1 MDLPEK
7 TTTLNRFLFYAP
19 LLLAAILFAAMVSGT
34 ESEER
39 IVVMRYFLFGFSGLA
54 AFILPYISFP
64 DRRIALIQ
72 IVNLSSSS
80 ILKLYLKRHSLVWG
94 TGLVLVLIIAAG
106 NPMVA
111 LPDPFQAAMMAL
123 CGAFILAGVYLF
135 AAARYLKSG
144 TDSQQW
150 KEGGRGAKTKKWL
163 ADVGKYPVD
172 PGSVPSLL
180 NSVII
185 SLFGMLG
192 VVAAAAAGGYIGIA
206 GEALVALILFL
217 FGVRSI
223 RALRATADHYYYHT
237 NAFFYE
243 FFGEGRGGEGD
254 REPIRVGQL
263 WWIPGRWKAHS
274 WALMLELDRR
284 IPSGRLIGIGH
295 LFVWVLAYQRLA
307 EPVLVVVWILFAL
320 LHHSLLIFTTQ
331 EALAP
336 RWWLRHLDRA
346 GHWAATRFW
355 IQVRWLLPLL
365 VSIILM
371 KSMFGIFSWPEIWLV
386 AVVYLASGALFALVA
401 GALHER
407 KWV

>member
-1 MDLPEK
+1 MELPEK
-7 TTTLNRFLFYAP
+7 KTTLNRFLFVIPA
-19 LLLAAILFAAMVSGT
+19 LLAGLLFASMVSGA
-34 ESEER
+34 ESGER
-39 IVVMRYFLFGFSGLA
+39 LIVLRYFLFGYSGLA
-54 AFILPYISFP
+54 AFILPYLSFP
-64 DRRIALIQ
+64 DRRTPLIQ
-72 IVNLSSSS
+72 IVNLSPTS
-80 ILKLYLKRHSLVWG
+80 ILKLYLKRHSFLWA
-94 TGLVLVLIIAAG
+94 TGLLLVLVIACG
-106 NPMVA
+106 NPFIA
-111 LPDPFQAAMMAL
+111 LPDPAQAGMTAL
-123 CGAFILAGVYLF
+123 GGVLVLAGVYLF

-144 TDSQQW
+144 TDSQLW
-150 KEGGRGAKTKKWL
+150 KEGGRGEKTKKWL

-180 NSVII
+180 NSVVI

-192 VVAAAAAGGYIGIA
+192 VVAGAAAGGYAGVA
-206 GEALVALILFL
+206 GEALVALLIFL
-217 FGVRSI
+217 YGVRSI
-223 RALRATADHYYYHT
+223 IQLRATADHHFYHS

-243 FFGEGRGGEGD
+243 FFGEGRSGQVD

-263 WWIPGRWKAHS
+263 WWIPTRWKVHS

-307 EPVLVVVWILFAL
+307 EPVLLVVWILFAL
-320 LHHSLLIFTTQ
+320 SHHSLLIFTTQ

-346 GHWAATRFW
+346 EHWAATRFW

-365 VSIILM
+365 ISIIVM
-371 KSMFGIFSWPEIWLV
+371 KSLFGIFSWQDVWLI
-386 AVVYLASGALFALVA
+386 ALVYLASGALFALVA

-407 KWV
+407 RWV